1 MTSSKEI
8 TAMLI
13 KTLWLLPNHNN
24 SSRHPLSNTGTN
36 LLEEIPNPGNLM
48 QETIGRGDEF
58 SLTIHQYAIV

>member
-1 MTSSKEI
+1 
-8 TAMLI
+8 MLI

-58 SLTIHQYAIV
+58 SLTIHQYA